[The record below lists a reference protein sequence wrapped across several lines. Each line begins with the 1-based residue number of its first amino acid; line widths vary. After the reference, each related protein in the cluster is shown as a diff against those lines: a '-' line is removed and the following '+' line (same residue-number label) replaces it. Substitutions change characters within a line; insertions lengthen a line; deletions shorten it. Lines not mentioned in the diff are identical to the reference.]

1 MNIYDYIKASE
12 SFSDNYK
19 IIPLPEL
26 RQYYFKSD
34 IYEFNK
40 VARKRRNAFSI
51 CRATTIILRNMPP

>member
-26 RQYYFKSD
+26 RQYYFK
-34 IYEFNK
+34 
-40 VARKRRNAFSI
+40 
-51 CRATTIILRNMPP
+51 